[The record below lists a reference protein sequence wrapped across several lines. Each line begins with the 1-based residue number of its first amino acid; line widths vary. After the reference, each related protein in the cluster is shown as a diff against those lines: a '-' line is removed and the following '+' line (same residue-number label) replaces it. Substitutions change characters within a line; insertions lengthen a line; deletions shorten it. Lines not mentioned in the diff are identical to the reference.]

1 MDRKSKILVNFGY
14 AKLDTGKLDFI
25 KIKGTEQNSQNTKY
39 KQLCKNIHSKEPEQ
53 FMAINADYAWLS
65 RNIIKAKAQ

>member
-39 KQLCKNIHSKEPEQ
+39 NRSKSNQWTKPWKGEKVKGK
-53 FMAINADYAWLS
+53 WLTL
-65 RNIIKAKAQ
+65 IPITF

>member
-25 KIKGTEQNSQNTKY
+25 KIKIQNKIHFV
-39 KQLCKNIHSKEPEQ
+39 KNIKYNRSKSNQ
-53 FMAINADYAWLS
+53 
-65 RNIIKAKAQ
+65 

>member
-39 KQLCKNIHSKEPEQ
+39 NRSKSNQWTKPWKGE
-53 FMAINADYAWLS
+53 
-65 RNIIKAKAQ
+65 KAKGKWLTLIPITF

>member
-39 KQLCKNIHSKEPEQ
+39 NRSKSNQ
-53 FMAINADYAWLS
+53 
-65 RNIIKAKAQ
+65 